1 MQNIEFKLLVCFL
14 IKIRVVQILSKGVR
28 RLMEEKAKA
37 LSKIMEKMTPE
48 PVFSMGP
55 VMIDTTIIQQWIAML
70 ILFGLIFWITR
81 GLKSRPE
88 GKKQVIAELIV
99 ESFQGLLEA
108 NLGKKGRKYTSLVGT
123 LFLFI
128 LTMNLL
134 WFIPGL
140 MPPTTDLSTTFGLAI
155 TTIIA
160 VNIIGLLNNGLKGYL
175 HHFAEP
181 FPVMLPLNVIEEAVK
196 PVSLSLRLFG
206 NMFGEK
212 VVVTI
217 LFLLLPVLIP
227 VPVMLLGV
235 LMGVVQAFVFTLL
248 TVTYLTTSIKGH

>member
-1 MQNIEFKLLVCFL
+1 
-14 IKIRVVQILSKGVR
+14 
-28 RLMEEKAKA
+28 MEEKAKA
-37 LSKIMEKMTPE
+37 LSDIMHHME
-48 PVFSMGP
+48 PQHVFNLGP
-55 VMIDTTIIQQWIAML
+55 VSIDTTVVNQWIAML
-70 ILFGLIFWITR
+70 ILFGLIYWITR
-81 GLKSRPE
+81 GLKSRPQ
-88 GKKQVIAELIV
+88 GKKQVIAEFMVQFI
-99 ESFQGLLEA
+99 QDLLEPA
-108 NLGKKGRKYTSLVGT
+108 LGKKGRKYIPLVGT

-155 TTIIA
+155 TTIITI
-160 VNIIGLLNNGLKGYL
+160 NLIGVINNGLKGYL
-175 HHFAEP
+175 HHFAQP
-181 FPVMLPLNVIEEAVK
+181 FAALMPLNIVEEAVK

-217 LFLLLPVLIP
+217 LFILLPVLIP

-235 LMGVVQAFVFTLL
+235 LMGVIQAFVFTLL

>member
-1 MQNIEFKLLVCFL
+1 MQ
-14 IKIRVVQILSKGVR
+14 
-28 RLMEEKAKA
+28 EKAYQ
-37 LSKIMEKMTPE
+37 LSKIMQKMTPE
-48 PVFSMGP
+48 HVFSIGP
-55 VMIDTTIIQQWIAML
+55 VSVDTTIINQWIAMF

-81 GLKSRPE
+81 GLKSRPQ
-88 GKKQVIAELIV
+88 GKKQVIAEFMV
-99 ESFQGLLEA
+99 QTFQNLLEPT
-108 NLGKKGRKYTSLVGT
+108 LGKKGRQYTPLVGT

-140 MPPTTDLSTTFGLAI
+140 MPPTTDLSTTFGLAL
-155 TTIIA
+155 TTIIT
-160 VNIIGLLNNGLKGYL
+160 VNLLGLINNGLKGYL

-181 FPVMLPLNVIEEAVK
+181 FAVLLPLNVIEEAVK

-217 LFLLLPVLIP
+217 LFILVPVLVP